1 MVTAS
6 FSLSLGWRITFFH
19 WKSPQLRNRHGLVQF
34 FLAELLSNQAC
45 KFGWENMKQETL
57 PLCDGISCSFPFSG
71 FVACTNC
78 DLCRAKPR
86 LPRVFPSYA
95 WPQQFLHST
104 LSTSAHQEQRRW
116 HRCSQAALV
125 SIWSVNWSGIPCQAA
140 QISQRVFVLKTY
152 FPWPNLRT
160 NACIQIDIRLTLH
173 VKLPLDKSV
182 EGVVLQKEIE
192 IDIWSLPR
200 EHCGHPQSARLQLV
214 IHTLLKKYAKI
225 QGFEA
230 SATIHR
236 ASRKT
241 ITNFHGVVLIQLA
254 THTAKYQTKCQVA
267 GTGDHQ
273 PAHSVQR
280 CYSMQS
286 DAQPGS

>member
-1 MVTAS
+1 M
-6 FSLSLGWRITFFH
+6 
-19 WKSPQLRNRHGLVQF
+19 
-34 FLAELLSNQAC
+34 
-45 KFGWENMKQETL
+45 
-57 PLCDGISCSFPFSG
+57 
-71 FVACTNC
+71 
-78 DLCRAKPR
+78 
-86 LPRVFPSYA
+86 
-95 WPQQFLHST
+95 
-104 LSTSAHQEQRRW
+104 
-116 HRCSQAALV
+116 
-125 SIWSVNWSGIPCQAA
+125 
-140 QISQRVFVLKTY
+140 LKTY
-152 FPWPNLRT
+152 FPRPNLQT

-241 ITNFHGVVLIQLA
+241 ITNFDSVVLIQLA